1 MKTKP
6 RDAVLVEQRFARD
19 RYEANHTTPAPRRWS
34 SPEACRLLDS
44 TDGGGRYPAAGGD
57 GLPVAAPLGS
67 VCSKMG
73 AGPKRATPT

>member
-19 RYEANHTTPAPRRWS
+19 RCEANHDAWALAVELARGVPSTRFDPMRRALSCSRGRWS
-34 SPEACRLLDS
+34 
-44 TDGGGRYPAAGGD
+44 AGNC
-57 GLPVAAPLGS
+57 PSGS
-67 VCSKMG
+67 VCSKMD